1 MNRDVVRGK
10 IRCARP
16 RGLRA
21 AVLAC
26 LVLACGPA
34 FAGHDNL
41 QVDPAFTRI
50 AGQVVSLGNASPQ
63 GKVYSFKLKRLPAG
77 PAFAPDELR
86 GWRLTMLAGK
96 RFSQAY
102 EVAGNTEAELTV
114 SSRGESLDGVA
125 PNDVFVIENT
135 PLLPSSPAQQ

>member
-1 MNRDVVRGK
+1 LQNVRRSR
-10 IRCARP
+10 IRCTRP

-21 AVLAC
+21 AALAC

-34 FAGHDNL
+34 SAGHDNI

-63 GKVYSFKLKRLPAG
+63 GKIYSFTLKRLPPG

-102 EVAGNTEAELTV
+102 EVVGNTGTELTV
-114 SSRGESLDGVA
+114 SSRGEPLDGVA